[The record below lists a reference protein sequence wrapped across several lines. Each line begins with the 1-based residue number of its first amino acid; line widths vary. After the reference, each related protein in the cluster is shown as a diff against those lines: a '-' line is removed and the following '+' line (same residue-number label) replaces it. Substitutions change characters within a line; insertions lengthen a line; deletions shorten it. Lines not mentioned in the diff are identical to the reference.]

1 MSGSLLVT
9 NVTFVNNRALS
20 GGAVVLTGASNV
32 LIQNV
37 SVAVAPDLTFGWLFV
52 KHLSPIEVNGV
63 GVI

>member
-1 MSGSLLVT
+1 MLVT
-9 NVTFVNNRALS
+9 NVTFVNNRARS

-37 SVAVAPDLTFGWLFV
+37 SVAVAPDLTYFCGLFV
-52 KHLSPIEVNGV
+52 KHLFPIEVNGV